1 MENLLKIKKGI
12 ATVLVP
18 GGARESL
25 NGEKDQIRLVFF
37 ANKYLYF
44 KKKKNYQA
52 GVFANNFFLLF
63 YQAGAE
69 EQEGLHQAR
78 DQTRR
83 SSRSYFLLRRAEGL

>member
-1 MENLLKIKKGI
+1 M
-12 ATVLVP
+12 LVP

-44 KKKKNYQA
+44 FYQA
-52 GVFANNFFLLF
+52 GVFADNLFTFFTFF